1 MSEPQTYPST
11 NALLCSRLVDSEE
24 ETVDLALNLARNLR
38 AGDVVLLNGAL
49 GSGKTFFA
57 RALIQSRL
65 FEIGAW
71 EDVPS
76 PSSTLVQEYHLGTDA
91 LWHVD
96 LYRLSG
102 PDDIYELGLIDAF
115 ETAIC
120 LIEWPDRLGHL
131 TPKNAIT
138 LKIRDKGETSRQF
151 DFTFPDTD
159 RGHLLVTAMTGPP
172 AP

>member
-76 PSSTLVQEYHLGTDA
+76 PSFTLVQEYDLGTDA
-91 LWHVD
+91 LW
-96 LYRLSG
+96 
-102 PDDIYELGLIDAF
+102 
-115 ETAIC
+115 
-120 LIEWPDRLGHL
+120 
-131 TPKNAIT
+131 
-138 LKIRDKGETSRQF
+138 
-151 DFTFPDTD
+151 
-159 RGHLLVTAMTGPP
+159 
-172 AP
+172 

>member
-65 FEIGAW
+65 TKIGAW
-71 EDVPS
+71 EEVPS
-76 PSSTLVQEYHLGTDA
+76 PSFTIVQEYDLGADV

-115 ETAIC
+115 ETAVC
-120 LIEWPDRLGHL
+120 LVEWPDRLGNL
-131 TPKNAIT
+131 KPENAIILT
-138 LKIRDKGETSRQF
+138 IKDKGETSRLF

-159 RGHLLVTAMTGPP
+159 RGHMLAAVMSGTALP
-172 AP
+172 